1 MAFAGDAADGMRE
14 SAEAGLGDF
23 EVTSLLQRGDLH
35 TEIAARRVGN
45 LAEIDEVGTLQRVE
59 RHHDLQPQFIMQQ
72 WVNNG
77 KLKCTHILWFLQLR
91 RTLIIIDKSLGHNV
105 GTNALG

>member
-1 MAFAGDAADGMRE
+1 MALAGDATDGMGE

-35 TEIAARRVGN
+35 TEIAARRVSY

-72 WVNNG
+72 RVNDG
-77 KLKCTHILWFLQLR
+77 KLKCTHILWFY
-91 RTLIIIDKSLGHNV
+91 N
-105 GTNALG
+105 